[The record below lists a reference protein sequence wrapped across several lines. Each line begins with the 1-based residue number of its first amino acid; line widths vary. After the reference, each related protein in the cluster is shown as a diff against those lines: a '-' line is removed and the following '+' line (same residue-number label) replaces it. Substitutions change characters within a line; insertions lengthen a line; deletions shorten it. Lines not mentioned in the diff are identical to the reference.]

1 MRDLARLG
9 ALLVA
14 AVVVGRDL
22 AVAGGGRAMTS
33 ATYLCV
39 AAVLLGLSL
48 FRDGFVTASG
58 VALAGHYALAL
69 RYGDVAADY
78 GTPVVA
84 ALIVVHLDLLDLA
97 ASVPRERTVDPA
109 FLKARLRH
117 AGGVFVVGAFA
128 SSLAL
133 AVGAF
138 SWPSATLT
146 RAAGLL
152 GVVLVVVIPL
162 GLARARR

>member
-1 MRDLARLG
+1 MRDLARVG

-14 AVVVGRDL
+14 VVVILRDL
-22 AVAGGGRAMTS
+22 AVAGGGSAIAA
-33 ATYLCV
+33 ATYLC
-39 AAVLLGLSL
+39 AAVVLLGLSL

-58 VALAGHYALAL
+58 VALAAHYALAL
-69 RYGDVAADY
+69 RYGGVLADY
-78 GTPVVA
+78 GAPVVA

-97 ASVPRERTVDPA
+97 ASVPREPTVDPA

-133 AVGAF
+133 VVASF
-138 SWPSATLT
+138 SYPSATLT
-146 RAAGLL
+146 RALGLG
-152 GVVLVVVIPL
+152 GVVLAVVIPL
-162 GLARARR
+162 GLVRARR